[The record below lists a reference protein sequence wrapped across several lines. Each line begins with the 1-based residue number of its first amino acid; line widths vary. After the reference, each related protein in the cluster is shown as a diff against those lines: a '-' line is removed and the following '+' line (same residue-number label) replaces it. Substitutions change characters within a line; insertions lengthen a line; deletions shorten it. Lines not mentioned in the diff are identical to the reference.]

1 MDQFNETQ
9 MTQMAQV
16 SEEMIV
22 EMQQRLDAIGKL
34 HAELEGLI
42 NDPTQFIEDHFNQ
55 IEQNLLQ
62 DQERL
67 ENQVH
72 KHFDQM
78 ILHIRE
84 KDRES
89 KIGG

>member
-1 MDQFNETQ
+1 MDQLNETP
-9 MTQMAQV
+9 V
-16 SEEMIV
+16 NEDMIV
-22 EMQQRLDAIGKL
+22 QMQQRLDEIGKL

-42 NDPTQFIEDHFNQ
+42 NDPTQFIEEHFNQ

-67 ENQVH
+67 KNQVH
-72 KHFDQM
+72 KHFDQL
-78 ILHIRE
+78 ILRIRE

-89 KIGG
+89 KLGG